1 MDRRILMRAGLVLL
15 MIAFVLLIGKLTIL
29 AFTRNAHDSAHV
41 ERAELEASGAQQK
54 SGAPVDP
61 AK

>member
-1 MDRRILMRAGLVLL
+1 MLMRAGLVLL
-15 MIAFVLLIGKLTIL
+15 VIAFVLLIGKLTIL

-41 ERAELEASGAQQK
+41 KRAELEASGAQQK
-54 SGAPVDP
+54 SAAPVDP